1 MVKYSLRFLVFLDT
15 MYRIGEQMELKK
27 SDFKNIINGVK
38 EGSIASECGIESGDI
53 LLSIN
58 SQKIEDV
65 IEYQFLEADE
75 YIELEIQHK
84 NGEVVI
90 YDIEKEY
97 DEELGLE
104 FSNPIIDSV
113 RNCTNNCVFCFV
125 DQLPQNMRETLYI
138 KDDDSRL
145 SFLQGNFITM
155 TNMKDSDIEKMIR
168 YRISPVNISVHTT
181 NPELREKMLKNRFA
195 KNLISNIAKLNE
207 AGIEMNAQIVCV
219 PGYNDK
225 LELDRTVRDLAQ
237 FNENMHSIA
246 VVPVG
251 ITKHR
256 ENLPKL
262 DIFDQTSARE
272 LISQIES
279 LQEVFLR
286 DLGRRFVFASDEF
299 YIIANKELPEYNE
312 YEGFSQIE
320 NGVGLIRKF
329 ENEVITALENVNV
342 KESHYNTSI
351 TIATGSSAY
360 EFMKTIA
367 QRVIDTIPGVMINV
381 EKIVNNFFG
390 DTITVAGLITGS
402 DLYQQLKDSDC
413 ADVIMIPSVMLRS
426 GEDVFLDDETLEGL
440 EYKLNKK
447 IVVSKVDGNDFIDKI
462 LENIVVK

>member
-1 MVKYSLRFLVFLDT
+1 
-15 MYRIGEQMELKK
+15 MELKK
-27 SDFKNIINGVK
+27 ADFKNIINGIK

-53 LLSIN
+53 LISIN

-90 YDIEKEY
+90 YDIEKEF

-113 RNCTNNCVFCFV
+113 RSCTNKCVFCFV
-125 DQLPQNMRETLYI
+125 DQLPPNMRETLYI

-155 TNMKDSDIEKMIR
+155 TNMKDSDIEKMIK

-181 NPELREKMLKNRFA
+181 NPELRENMLKNRFA
-195 KNLISNIAKLNE
+195 KNLLENIAKLNE

-225 LELDRTVRDLAQ
+225 LELDRTVRDLSK
-237 FNENMHSIA
+237 FNQNMHSIA

-251 ITKHR
+251 ITKYR

-262 DIFDQTSARE
+262 EIFDQESARE
-272 LISQIES
+272 LISQIEA
-279 LQEVFLR
+279 LQEAFLK

-299 YIIANKELPEYNE
+299 YIIANKELPP
-312 YEGFSQIE
+312 YEKYENFSQIE

-329 ENEVITALENVNV
+329 ENEVIEALNNRIILD
-342 KESHYNTSI
+342 SYNNTNI

-360 EFMKTIA
+360 EFMKSIA
-367 QRVIDTIPGVMINV
+367 RKVMDSIPNVIINV

-390 DTITVAGLITGS
+390 DTITVAGLVTGS
-402 DLYQQLKDSDC
+402 DLYEQLKNSDC
-413 ADVIMIPSVMLRS
+413 ADIIMIPSVMLRS
-426 GEDVFLDDETLEGL
+426 GEDVFLDDETLDGL
-440 EYKLNKK
+440 ASKLSKK
-447 IVVSKVDGNDFIDKI
+447 IVVSKVDGNDFVDKI